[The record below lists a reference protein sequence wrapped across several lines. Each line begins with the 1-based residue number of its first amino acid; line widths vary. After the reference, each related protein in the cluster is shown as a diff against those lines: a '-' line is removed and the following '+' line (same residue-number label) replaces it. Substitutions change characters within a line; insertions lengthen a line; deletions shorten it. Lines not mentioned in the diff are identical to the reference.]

1 MHLHWLIVFLVLMG
15 QESDAENC
23 SKAETAQA
31 KKRLFDRLSLNE
43 NYSQNTRMSPL
54 TFHDAPEDVIYFD
67 PAIISVDLYVTSIT
81 NVNEKA
87 QSISTQIKMITGWPN
102 SNMTWKPDQYCE
114 IKSYAAPKNLFW
126 TPDINIM
133 ESIKT
138 DFGTKESP
146 YVLLL
151 SEGFTVSTDVLAL
164 TTACKMDLYR
174 FPFDTQICSI
184 TLQSTVY
191 SDQEII
197 LDTLSDAKWATFKS
211 KELFQAQGE
220 WDLISIN
227 SSSVIID
234 DDVGEFGINQL
245 IYQVTIKRRPLLY
258 VINIIIPVFF
268 FLVLDVIAFFIDTSG
283 SDKVSFKV
291 TLLLSI
297 SVMLLILYSTLPS
310 TAENIPLIGVFCCA
324 VFCLIGIGLLETFLV
339 NYLMARGAEKRSVK
353 TTSTVSGRDDSVIDQ
368 QNPPDSVKD
377 QNEESYTLNRLKQI
391 LTECWAATRRNQR
404 KKLSWT
410 RVARIIDVTFLVLYI
425 ITIIVF
431 MSVLWKLWFQ

>member
-1 MHLHWLIVFLVLMG
+1 MHLHWLIVFLVLTG

-23 SKAETAQA
+23 NDTETAKA

-43 NYSQNTRMSPL
+43 NYSQNTRMWPL
-54 TFHDAPEDVIYFD
+54 TFHDDPLDVKYFD
-67 PAIISVDLYVTSIT
+67 PATIFVDIYVTSIT

-87 QSISTQIKMITGWPN
+87 QSISTQVKMITGWPN
-102 SNMTWKPDQYCE
+102 SNMTWTPGQYCG
-114 IKSYAAPKNLFW
+114 IKSYAAPKNMFW
-126 TPDINIM
+126 TPDICIM

-146 YVLLL
+146 YVQLR

-174 FPFDTQICSI
+174 FPFDTQICNI

-197 LDTLSDAKWATFKS
+197 LDTLSDAEWATFKS
-211 KELFQAQGE
+211 KEVFQAQGE
-220 WDLISIN
+220 WDFISIN
-227 SSSVIID
+227 STSSTIGD
-234 DDVGEFGINQL
+234 DIGESEINQL
-245 IYQVTIKRRPLLY
+245 IYQITIKRRPLLY

-268 FLVLDVIAFFIDTSG
+268 FLVLDVIASFIDTSG
-283 SDKVSFKV
+283 ADKVSFKV

-310 TAENIPLIGVFCCA
+310 TAENIPLIASYCCA
-324 VFCLIGIGLLETFLV
+324 VFCLIGIGILETFLV
-339 NYLMARGAEKRSVK
+339 NCLMARGAEKRSAE
-353 TTSTVSGRDDSVIDQ
+353 TTSTVSGRDDGERDQ
-368 QNPPDSVKD
+368 KSPPDSVRD
-377 QNEESYTLNRLKQI
+377 QNEESFTLNRLKQI
-391 LTECWAATRRNQR
+391 LTECWAVTPPNQR

-410 RVARIIDVTFLVLYI
+410 RVMI
-425 ITIIVF
+425 
-431 MSVLWKLWFQ
+431 